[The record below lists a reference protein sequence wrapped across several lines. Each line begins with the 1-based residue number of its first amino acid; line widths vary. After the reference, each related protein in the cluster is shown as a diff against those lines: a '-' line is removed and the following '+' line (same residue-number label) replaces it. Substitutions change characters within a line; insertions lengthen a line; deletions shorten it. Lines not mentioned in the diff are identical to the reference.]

1 MPTIYPPQYL
11 ENLNGI
17 KIFLAGSIDNGKS
30 INWQE
35 NITKLI
41 NKIDPKINILNP
53 RRPDWDAYSEQSIQ
67 NNYFFQQVNWE
78 LDNLDIADIVI
89 FYFAPNSV
97 SPITLMELGNRLA
110 ENKNKNQSIIVYCP
124 EDFWRKGN
132 VDIICKRYNVKVY
145 SKEDDFYLN
154 LIEKIC

>member
-17 KIFLAGSIDNGKS
+17 KNFLAGSIDNGKS

-97 SPITLMELGNRLA
+97 SPHYSNGI
-110 ENKNKNQSIIVYCP
+110 
-124 EDFWRKGN
+124 RK
-132 VDIICKRYNVKVY
+132 
-145 SKEDDFYLN
+145 
-154 LIEKIC
+154 